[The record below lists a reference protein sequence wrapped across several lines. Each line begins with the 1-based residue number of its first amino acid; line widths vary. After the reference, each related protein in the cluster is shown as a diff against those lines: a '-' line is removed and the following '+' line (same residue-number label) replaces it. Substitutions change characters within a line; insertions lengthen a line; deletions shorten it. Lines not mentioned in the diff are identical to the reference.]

1 MITRRL
7 CHRPCIGSLPMAMQP
22 FSSVLIPPDQRGR
35 QSAQIGQRAL
45 LRAALLVAERFGT
58 VSMNMAASNRQIA
71 ASENPLH
78 GHEFKDIFAQPIEQT
93 PLSGRSQ

>member
-45 LRAALLVAERFGT
+45 LRAALLAAE
-58 VSMNMAASNRQIA
+58 A
-71 ASENPLH
+71 L
-78 GHEFKDIFAQPIEQT
+78 AQQT
-93 PLSGRSQ
+93 GRGARSDSARSR